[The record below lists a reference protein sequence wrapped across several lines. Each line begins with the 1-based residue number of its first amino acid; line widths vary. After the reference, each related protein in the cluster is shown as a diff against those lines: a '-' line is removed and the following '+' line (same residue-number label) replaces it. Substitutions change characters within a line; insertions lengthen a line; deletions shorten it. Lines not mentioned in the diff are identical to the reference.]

1 MHTGLPMK
9 TLTTLLLLSFL
20 AACASAP
27 VDSTKSDSYFNTHSE
42 LTKSLP
48 TTKEVVSAGQKI
60 QFIMSDFKTT
70 LTEEN
75 LRATYADNI
84 YFNDTFATLNGI
96 DELVKYLG
104 NTVNMMEG
112 AQVSVLDVAKSDS
125 DYYVR
130 WEMDMEFYAKSKK
143 IKSKSIGVSQLRFN
157 AEGKIIYHQDYWDSA
172 NAFYQHLPIVGG
184 LVKRVRD
191 GMH

>member
-1 MHTGLPMK
+1 MK
-9 TLTTLLLLSFL
+9 TQASLILLSFL

-27 VDSTKSDSYFNTHSE
+27 VDSTQTDSYFNTHAA

-48 TTKEVVSAGQKI
+48 ATLAVDSPGEKI
-60 QFIMSDFKTT
+60 QFIMADFKTT

-75 LRATYADNI
+75 LRATYADNV

-96 DELVKYLG
+96 DELVEYFG
-104 NTVNMMEG
+104 HTVNMMQG
-112 AQVSVLDVAKSDS
+112 AQVNILDVAKSDS

-157 AEGKIIYHQDYWDSA
+157 AKGKIIYHQDYWDSA

-191 GMH
+191 GMY